1 MLKNNLC
8 DSAHEIA
15 ENIIPL
21 TERNNAIINVSEKA
35 RDYLCGAIIYFYKK
49 GMDFPETMI
58 SIAAQHLE
66 ALFLKL
72 LNIMT
77 VMLLG
82 IYLNLIQ

>member
-1 MLKNNLC
+1 M
-8 DSAHEIA
+8 
-15 ENIIPL
+15 
-21 TERNNAIINVSEKA
+21 SEKA

-58 SIAAQHLE
+58 SIAAQTPRSLVSEIIEH
-66 ALFLKL
+66 
-72 LNIMT
+72 MT